1 MTGSD
6 SSGKTEFR
14 ENVPP
19 IDSKKIAKKVVR
31 KATKVLVRRMVFVV
45 SFVAALITIFERDRI
60 NEFLEWIDDSTDPAP
75 SRPRGGDAFRDCPS
89 CPEMVVIPAGE
100 FLMGSPASEEGRY
113 DDEGPQH
120 PVAVSLFALGRYE
133 VTRSEYAEF
142 VTATGRGSGD
152 QCFEQWT
159 GLQNAARSWRAPGFA
174 QGGGHPVVC
183 VSWYDAQAY
192 AVWLSEET
200 GESYRLPSESE
211 WEYAARGGT
220 TTSRYWGDSSFS
232 QCGYANGA
240 DAAAKSRFNGWPVAG
255 CDDGAIW
262 TAWAGSYGVN
272 DLGLFDM
279 LGNVLEWVED
289 CWHEDYRGGPADG
302 RAWTVGGD
310 CGRRGLRGG
319 SWIDPPRNLRSAG
332 FRDWSPPSGRGVDAG
347 FRVARTLD

>member
-1 MTGSD
+1 MSILGFLGFGSF
-6 SSGKTEFR
+6 SAIWSW
-14 ENVPP
+14 V
-19 IDSKKIAKKVVR
+19 
-31 KATKVLVRRMVFVV
+31 
-45 SFVAALITIFERDRI
+45 
-60 NEFLEWIDDSTDPAP
+60 TDPLVEALRN
-75 SRPRGGDAFRDCPS
+75 RPTVFRDCDT
-89 CPEMVVIPAGE
+89 CPEMVVIPAGT
-100 FLMGSPASEEGRY
+100 FRMGSLASEDGRY

-120 PVAVSLFALGRYE
+120 RVAVSSFALGRYE

-142 VTATGRGSGD
+142 VTATSRGSGD
-152 QCFEQWT
+152 RCFEQWT
-159 GLQNAARSWRAPGFA
+159 GRQNTARSWRAPGFV
-174 QGGGHPVVC
+174 QGGRHPVVC
-183 VSWYDAQAY
+183 VSWHDAQAY

-211 WEYAARGGT
+211 WEYAARAGT
-220 TTSRYWGDSSFS
+220 TTSRYWGNSPSS

-240 DAAAKSRFNGWPVAG
+240 DAAAKSRFSGWTVAG

-262 TAWAGSYGVN
+262 TASAGSYGVN

-289 CWHEDYRGGPADG
+289 CWHEDYREGPTDG